1 MSTAMTYYQQAIKT
15 ELPSMEVPGSNG
27 FIGDIAV
34 SNDKDK
40 TIVGGFFR
48 MEKSDEPLVYEYTY
62 HEMKIIVEGE
72 MIITDQEGTTV
83 HAKVGDVFYFPKGS
97 VITFQSPNY
106 GIGFFC
112 GQRKEGEA

>member
-1 MSTAMTYYQQAIKT
+1 MAEAMTYYQQAIKT
-15 ELPSMEVPGSNG
+15 DLPTMGVPGVNA
-27 FIGDIAV
+27 FLADVAV
-34 SNDKDK
+34 SDDADK
-40 TIVGGFFR
+40 TIVSGFYR

-72 MIITDQEGTTV
+72 MLISDETGNQV
-83 HAKVGDVFYFPKGS
+83 HATVGDVFYFPKGS
-97 VITFQSPNY
+97 VITFQSPSY